1 MRSDGTG
8 SLFMLKVL
16 ITGITCSL
24 VFLLF
29 TAVRGL
35 LVCWPCFNNLHV
47 LPVYFSKRTACWAAA
62 DLFCQVFSTSMLF
75 LLALLVLKS
84 FLSALLYS
92 QTIL

>member
-29 TAVRGL
+29 TAV
-35 LVCWPCFNNLHV
+35 
-47 LPVYFSKRTACWAAA
+47 
-62 DLFCQVFSTSMLF
+62 
-75 LLALLVLKS
+75 
-84 FLSALLYS
+84 
-92 QTIL
+92 